1 MVKFGKHHTEVDLV
15 LLGIRKKTEIT
26 CVLWLGVAKSSKA
39 YVDQAPCELSR
50 GACLFCIS
58 IIIVSKILKIFR
70 CETRIDRTIL

>member
-39 YVDQAPCELSR
+39 YVDQVLRVVAGRLSTLHIHNN
-50 GACLFCIS
+50 CF
-58 IIIVSKILKIFR
+58 
-70 CETRIDRTIL
+70 